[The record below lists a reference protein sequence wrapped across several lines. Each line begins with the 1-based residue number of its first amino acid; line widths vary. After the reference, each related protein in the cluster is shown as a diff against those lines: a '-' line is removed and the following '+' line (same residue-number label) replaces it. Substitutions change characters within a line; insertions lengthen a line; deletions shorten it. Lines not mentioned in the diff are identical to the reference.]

1 MSYMSNH
8 KDGSGGAQKAGEQ
21 MASKQSPL
29 QTYGGINDTEGTI
42 EQIETIRET
51 LAEMDED
58 PLTAIN
64 LDKEFKNTFQ
74 GVLEASP
81 EKDINA

>member
-1 MSYMSNH
+1 
-8 KDGSGGAQKAGEQ
+8 

-29 QTYGGINDTEGTI
+29 LTYGINDTEGTQ